1 MYLLFSV
8 RILVVSVRLLDF
20 SLVTEE
26 SLLAVPVLLAASLV
40 EGTNISGPVALSGAA
55 VVVVEIVLVVRVEVG
70 REDVGV
76 PAGV

>member
-8 RILVVSVRLLDF
+8 RILVVSVRLLEF
-20 SLVTEE
+20 SLVAEE

-40 EGTNISGPVALSGAA
+40 EGTNVSGPVALPGAA
-55 VVVVEIVLVVRVEVG
+55 VVLVEIVLVVRVEVG

>member
-70 REDVGV
+70 GEDVCV
-76 PAGV
+76 PACV